1 MYVSWIIKKIEYLS
15 LSKNQL
21 HAKSEKN
28 SDKPLEHVYLCARIG
43 RFKGQEISEWKYWVV
58 PLPKICTKKLEKIL
72 PWILIAEFFKNSIV
86 LRAGILNFKFKIVF
100 WNIFFSRFGD
110 LKNES
115 HFLEKSHL

>member
-28 SDKPLEHVYLCARIG
+28 SDKPLEHIYLCARIG

-58 PLPKICTKKLEKIL
+58 PLPKIWTKKLEKFVPIL
-72 PWILIAEFFKNSIV
+72 GNATNSYFHSEISWP
-86 LRAGILNFKFKIVF
+86 LA
-100 WNIFFSRFGD
+100 
-110 LKNES
+110 
-115 HFLEKSHL
+115 